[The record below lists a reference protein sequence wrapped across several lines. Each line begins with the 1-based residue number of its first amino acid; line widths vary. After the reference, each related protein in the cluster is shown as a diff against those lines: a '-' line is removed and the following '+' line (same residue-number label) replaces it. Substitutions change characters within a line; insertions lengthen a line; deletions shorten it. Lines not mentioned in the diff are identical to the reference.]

1 MKVFT
6 QALGLA
12 TIYKKCGLVPDENSL
27 DAEMGGSAMLMNSLG
42 QWIDKSMR
50 ERQVLSGLSPH
61 TLHLSGG
68 KPCTRVVRYRALPR
82 PATRSAARVCEALRH
97 WVVEE

>member
-50 ERQVLSGLSPH
+50 ERQVLSGLSHPH
-61 TLHLSGG
+61 TAFIRRKDVHAGGPLPSPPTSRHSVCGSG
-68 KPCTRVVRYRALPR
+68 V
-82 PATRSAARVCEALRH
+82 
-97 WVVEE
+97 